1 VTADFAAA
9 IEDYVADMRAFG
21 RLSTDRSAQEYR
33 RVLRSH
39 VEDAASADPT
49 TTTREDV
56 KRTLRRWTHPNTQRR
71 RRSVLVSFYD
81 WLVEEG
87 MRLDNPARQTR
98 SPRGRQPW
106 VKRMTLEEV
115 RLFLS
120 AAHGRTERRVAYLG
134 ICAGLRRNEL
144 RQMQGRHFAREGLIW
159 VSGDVAKGGRER
171 WVPVIADLAAVVEEI
186 RAREPPEHYV
196 VPATVWVG
204 SGQGFEPRECP
215 ELPCHAKTI
224 WRIVRRIGQRA
235 GISYPVHPHLLRHA
249 FASHV
254 ARVAGLHTAQA
265 VLGHASIQT
274 TQGYLAQ
281 PSIDELAQGLR
292 GVTFMGRRGERNG
305 EDQRRPN
312 GR

>member
-1 VTADFAAA
+1 VGQDFARA

-21 RLSTDRSAQEYR
+21 RLSTERSAQEYR

-39 VEDAASADPT
+39 GEDAASADPT

-115 RLFLS
+115 RLFL
-120 AAHGRTERRVAYLG
+120 AAARGRTERRVAYLG

-144 RQMQGRHFAREGLIW
+144 RQLQGRHLARAGLIW
-159 VSGDVAKGGRER
+159 VSGDIAKGGRER
-171 WVPVIADLAAVVEEI
+171 WVPVIADLAPVVEEI

-196 VPATVWVG
+196 VPRRVWVG
-204 SGQGFEPRECP
+204 SSRGFVPREFP

-224 WRIVRRIGQRA
+224 WRIVRRIGRRA
-235 GISYPVHPHLLRHA
+235 GISYPVHPHLMRHA
-249 FASHV
+249 FASQV
-254 ARVAGLHTAQA
+254 TRLAGVHTAQA

-281 PSIDELAQGLR
+281 PSLDELAERLR
-292 GVTFMGRRGERNG
+292 GVAFTGRHGEAPG
-305 EDQRRPN
+305 S
-312 GR
+312 